1 MVERNELQA
10 TKSRGGT
17 LGAKSCLIKA
27 CRKGHTLCGSSLV
40 TFRKRQNSGDNSS
53 DGCGGW
59 GREGRRDHDAG
70 PRCQASV
77 CRRSGGHMAFLICPG
92 RSKRRPGPPSGEPW
106 TLGERSRSSEQVT
119 HPSPPAAAAPSL
131 RNPGPPL
138 PARVAPSSLRPAPPL
153 RPRLAAPRPAM
164 LCPASSLCSEPL
176 EAGTAGSSQAAVAAC
191 RDVAVPGSLCAPPRA
206 GREAGCA
213 LPSPHR
219 GLCSLGSAPMGR
231 GGPSSPTF
239 CPPCCF

>member
-27 CRKGHTLCGSSLV
+27 CRKGHTPCGSSLV

-59 GREGRRDHDAG
+59 GRAGRWDHDAG
-70 PRCQASV
+70 PRCKASV
-77 CRRSGGHMAFLICPG
+77 CRGTGGHMAFLICPG

-131 RNPGPPL
+131 RNPGPPPPPGRPPPGDAVSCFPHCAQSRLKRGL
-138 PARVAPSSLRPAPPL
+138 PG
-153 RPRLAAPRPAM
+153 PRGRRWQR
-164 LCPASSLCSEPL
+164 
-176 EAGTAGSSQAAVAAC
+176 AGT
-191 RDVAVPGSLCAPPRA
+191 
-206 GREAGCA
+206 
-213 LPSPHR
+213 SPYR
-219 GLCSLGSAPMGR
+219 GLCARRPEPGGRRAVRCRLPTAACAPRALPRWGGAALPPRPSARPAVSNR
-231 GGPSSPTF
+231 
-239 CPPCCF
+239 

>member
-1 MVERNELQA
+1 MVA
-10 TKSRGGT
+10 GDGG
-17 LGAKSCLIKA
+17 
-27 CRKGHTLCGSSLV
+27 
-40 TFRKRQNSGDNSS
+40 
-53 DGCGGW
+53 
-59 GREGRRDHDAG
+59 GREGGTTMPDRDAKPPCAAAVVGTCHFSFVQAAASVG
-70 PRCQASV
+70 QGRPQASRGPWV
-77 CRRSGGHMAFLICPG
+77 SGHAAQ
-92 RSKRRPGPPSGEPW
+92 
-106 TLGERSRSSEQVT
+106 SRSHIRRRQRPQRHRSVIL
-119 HPSPPAAAAPSL
+119 AL
-131 RNPGPPL
+131 R
-138 PARVAPSSLRPAPPL
+138 SLRPAPPL

-176 EAGTAGSSQAAVAAC
+176 EAGTAGSSRAAVAAC

-219 GLCSLGSAPMGR
+219 GLCSSGSAPMGR